1 MLAFLFD
8 VAKLINFNLGTDL
21 FLFSGSSSG
30 KKNRIGLDQDT
41 IQYIQYILHT
51 QPRDTSCTVFVFK
64 KTEFSL
70 HKVIYLISFITCYM
84 CFIVHSIVQYC
95 CISGSDRIPDFFW
108 AGSGSIHIST
118 ELNINKV
125 FSNFHERRSCKFKGL
140 NSMTFPQK
148 NVYVCSY
155 IL

>member
-21 FLFSGSSSG
+21 FLFF
-30 KKNRIGLDQDT
+30 RIQFREKEPDWTGLGY
-41 IQYIQYILHT
+41 YIYTLYSTYYTPSPVILA
-51 QPRDTSCTVFVFK
+51 VFVFK
-64 KTEFSL
+64 KTEFSI

-125 FSNFHERRSCKFKGL
+125 FSNFYERRSCKFKSL

>member
-21 FLFSGSSSG
+21 FLFF
-30 KKNRIGLDQDT
+30 RIQFREKEPDWTGLGY
-41 IQYIQYILHT
+41 YIQYILHT

-125 FSNFHERRSCKFKGL
+125 FSNFHERRSCKFKSL